1 MIRPE
6 EHDMTFLARTTARL
20 AIAAGGAL
28 LAAALYA
35 ECHRAPDQ
43 P

>member
-1 MIRPE
+1 
-6 EHDMTFLARTTARL
+6 MTFLARTTARL

-28 LAAALYA
+28 FAAALYA
-35 ECHRAPDQ
+35 ESHRAPDQ